1 MVRER
6 HIGRRLWRRRK
17 RRSDPSSP
25 SEPPRLLPPGPNH
38 HDTDHDDGD
47 DSDGVIVAPYPAL
60 TSAPPRAVGTVVTP
74 PKQGFFARLFG
85 KKPPPAPPP
94 YLVVDP
100 VADILKLPRGA
111 ARLDAFEQ
119 RVMSLTPG
127 TDEHRVVALAFHAEL
142 VALATEA
149 GVDLSLFETRVT
161 ACAAA
166 LIAAGEDEKAGGLFV
181 RLGRRH
187 QAAELFVKAGAL
199 DALEEAHAE
208 LAFTENAQ
216 RFDAKRAFERFEALF
231 MVGRRDEALQSLE
244 LAVKLWDNPVYGDVL
259 AGFRARLPLAGGVV
273 LTAGDDVVRVVS
285 RFPLV
290 LGRGEES
297 AVRIDSPLVS
307 RAHVD
312 IQRRAGELVLNDLV
326 SSGGTRLDDVVISG
340 PTALGV
346 AGVIDL
352 AGVQVDYD
360 VSEQRLSLRPKLRAR
375 QLTLVVRGQRLDDVT
390 VGFALTVDDGRVRLV
405 ADGRARMNSEAQ
417 RLDQLVLIGDRIAAA
432 GRTWIVS
439 G

>member
-1 MVRER
+1 MMRER
-6 HIGRRLWRRRK
+6 QVGRRLWRRRK
-17 RRSDPSSP
+17 RRSDPPSG
-25 SEPPRLLPPGPNH
+25 SEPPRLMLPGPDH
-38 HDTDHDDGD
+38 HDDSD
-47 DSDGVIVAPYPAL
+47 DSDGVIVAPYPTL
-60 TSAPPRAVGTVVTP
+60 TSSQRALGTAVVP
-74 PKQGFFARLFG
+74 PKPGFFARLFG
-85 KKPPPAPPP
+85 KKAPAPPS

-127 TDEHRVVALAFHAEL
+127 ATDHRIVALAFHAEL

-161 ACAAA
+161 ACATA
-166 LIAAGEDEKAGGLFV
+166 LIAAGEDERAGALYV
-181 RLGRRH
+181 RIGRRH

-244 LAVKLWDNPVYGDVL
+244 LAGKLWDNPVYSEVL

-273 LTAGDDVVRVVS
+273 LSAGDDVVRVVS

-312 IQRRAGELVLNDLV
+312 IQRRAGELVLHDLV
-326 SSGGTRLDDVVISG
+326 SSGGTRLNDVVING
-340 PTALGV
+340 PTALGA

-360 VSEQRLSLRPKLRAR
+360 VSEQRLSLRPRLRAR
-375 QLTLVVRGQRLDDVT
+375 QLTLVARGQKLDDVA
-390 VGFALTVDDGRVRLV
+390 VGVALTVSEGRVRLV
-405 ADGRARMNSEAQ
+405 ADGRARLNSEEL
-417 RLDQLVLIGDRIAAA
+417 RLDQLLLIGDRVAAA